1 MTVLEDAAYGYKK
14 IINKRILNT
23 YGKKGKKKHITILF
37 KDEHFPHLIGLDKLR
52 DIENTIYNNRT
63 KAEVHN
69 AILEKELIDEDI
81 EKSELLYKSSS
92 DNNDDYYTVNDRIK
106 FFPQVVEMLL
116 ARNHILYGFFKV
128 KAHSMINADYL
139 LKYTIEKE
147 KKDDPTYLYL
157 FIKKDEY
164 IKDVYMPISFFPSD
178 NKQYFNGMSM
188 YTLLESKL
196 INGEQEEIL
205 YHNNAY
211 KN

>member
-14 IINKRILNT
+14 LINKRIVNT
-23 YGKKGKKKHITILF
+23 YGKKGKKINITILF

-52 DIENTIYNNRT
+52 DIENAIYKNRT

-69 AILEKELIDEDI
+69 AILEKELTDEII
-81 EKSELLYKSSS
+81 EKSDLLHKSSS
-92 DNNDDYYTVNDRIK
+92 DNNDDYYTVNERIK
-106 FFPQVVEMLL
+106 FFSKVVEIIFE
-116 ARNHILYGFFKV
+116 RNHILYSFFEV
-128 KAHSMINADYL
+128 KAHSMIKADYL
-139 LKYTIEKE
+139 LKYTIEK
-147 KKDDPTYLYL
+147 KKIDDPTYLYL

-178 NKQYFNGMSM
+178 NKQYVSGMPM

-196 INGEQEEIL
+196 IYGEKEEIL
-205 YHNNAY
+205 YHKSTY